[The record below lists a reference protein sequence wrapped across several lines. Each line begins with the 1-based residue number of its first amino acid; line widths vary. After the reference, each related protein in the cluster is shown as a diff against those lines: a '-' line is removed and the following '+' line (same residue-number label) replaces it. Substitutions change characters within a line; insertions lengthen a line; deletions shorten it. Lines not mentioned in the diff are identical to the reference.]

1 MGRIQNAILQA
12 GSAHTQGVNTP
23 VVDLTFGGQMGFSP
37 EYAEWVS
44 NQAYIRRNLIPI
56 LIEAPK
62 AYQYLPNPEVW
73 VRTLRSL
80 IELHPMSIEGLNA
93 TLEASYTTT
102 PFGGS
107 GQEQHDLS
115 NVKESPSAPVFNYI
129 EKYGRAISRFWRAH
143 LTYLGMDPNSKVA
156 NIATLASARGLTDLL
171 PDQTTFTVLFIEPDP
186 LMKKVTQSWLVTN
199 MSPRGTG
206 DIIGSMDKTQ
216 DGQTTNLSIQ
226 MTGLHQYNAGV
237 DAFAQRVL
245 DGLSII
251 GANPNLRQAFVQDI
265 AADVKAAQKGYAAG
279 VQSLATNQIR
289 V

>member
-1 MGRIQNAILQA
+1 MGRLQNAILQA
-12 GSAHTQGVNTP
+12 GSAHSLGVNTP
-23 VVDLTFGGQMGFSP
+23 VIDLTFGGQMGFSP

-93 TLEASYTTT
+93 TLEASYTDT
-102 PFGGS
+102 PFGGG
-107 GQEQHDLS
+107 GQVQHDLS
-115 NVKESPSAPVFNYI
+115 NVKEQPSAPVFNYI

-143 LTYLGMDPNSKVA
+143 LTYLGMDPNTKVP
-156 NIATLASARGLTDLL
+156 NIATLASARAMTDML
-171 PDQTTFTVLFIEPDP
+171 PDMTTFTVLFIEPDP

-199 MSPRGTG
+199 MNVRGTG

-245 DGLSII
+245 DGLSIV

-279 VQSLATNQIR
+279 IQGLANNQVR